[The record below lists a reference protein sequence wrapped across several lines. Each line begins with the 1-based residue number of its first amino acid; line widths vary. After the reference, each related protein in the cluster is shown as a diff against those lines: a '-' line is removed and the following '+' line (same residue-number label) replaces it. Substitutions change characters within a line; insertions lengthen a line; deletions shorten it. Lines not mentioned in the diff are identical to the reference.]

1 MSQVQLIAMNNF
13 DKLWEIYPRKVGK
26 KAARTSFNRLPKRT
40 QEECIEGVK
49 NYIKQ
54 INIYG
59 TEKPFIKHASTF
71 INGEHWED
79 EFETEIELKLSANDF
94 RMDTSGSSRIGYCS
108 SCKTSDFYDKFSV
121 HQMLSRCCGK
131 DLHPSR

>member
-1 MSQVQLIAMNNF
+1 MSMDNF

-26 KAARTSFNRLPKRT
+26 KAARTSFNRLPKKT

-49 NYIKQ
+49 KYIKQ
-54 INIYG
+54 ISIYG

-79 EFETEIELKLSANDF
+79 EFETQIEVKLSANDF
-94 RMDTSGSSRIGYCS
+94 KMDTAGAARIGYCT
-108 SCKTSDFYDKFSV
+108 SCGSSDFYDKFGV
-121 HQMLSRCCGK
+121 HQMISRCCGK
-131 DLHPSR
+131 DLKPSR